1 MRYRLPCRYL
11 TIVASK
17 QPAGTVKVEG
27 GGGGGGAAAVEGAS
41 KASSEAESA
50 TAGMVFDFDMGS
62 NPDGIVQ
69 VVDKSSASDAF
80 DFFGGDGGDEE
91 CAT

>member
-17 QPAGTVKVEG
+17 QPAGTVK
-27 GGGGGGAAAVEGAS
+27 VEGAS